1 MKRKIRDITFFLKN
15 FNYEQLYWYFEFGR
29 SKRKI
34 NTDELRNHL
43 QDIDRPVFFL
53 STGRTG
59 TKWFADL
66 FSCDHKIKAFH
77 APSPDLAAQN
87 LFAYASQENQT
98 FRNEELNEILGQIFM
113 AARESHLR
121 YSYKC
126 LRRYLET
133 NNHITFFAYAL
144 GELLPQSRFI
154 HIHRH
159 PGDFVSSGLKR
170 NWYSEEGKEQRQIAP
185 VKGPEKEAWSR
196 YHTIQK
202 IAWLWKETNTYI
214 ETFKLSL
221 PSERVFTFD
230 FSSMDFDSLKE
241 LIRFTEARIS
251 DNQIRKRITRRL
263 NDQQYQSSEKYSNW
277 TDEEKQML
285 AEMCDPLAGKY
296 QYRL

>member
-1 MKRKIRDITFFLKN
+1 MTFFLKN

-29 SKRKI
+29 PKRKI
-34 NTDELRNHL
+34 TADELRNHL

-87 LFAYASQENQT
+87 LFAYGLQENET
-98 FRNEELNEILGQIFM
+98 FKKEQLNEILSQIFL
-113 AARESHLR
+113 AGRESQLR

-126 LRRYLET
+126 MRRYLET

-144 GELLPQSRFI
+144 AELLPQSRFI
-154 HIHRH
+154 HIYRH

-170 NWYSEEGKEQRQIAP
+170 NWYSEEGKELRQIAP
-185 VKGPEKEAWSR
+185 VKGPDNEAWPG
-196 YHTIQK
+196 YHKIQK

-214 ETFKLSL
+214 ETFKQSL

-241 LIRFTEARIS
+241 MMLFTEARIS
-251 DNQIRKRITRRL
+251 ENQIRKRINRRL
-263 NDQQYQSSEKYSNW
+263 NDQQYQSSEKYAGW
-277 TDEEKQML
+277 TDDEKRML
-285 AEMCDPLAGKY
+285 AEMCDPLAEAY